1 MEVFVIMIQSIFHL
15 KSQRQRTLR
24 LLFEDCRFIYLHS
37 LMRSD
42 FLLRKGLLCSYDDYV
57 HMVVDMEF
65 LFSCSTRHLTRS
77 LRSLVSYRVKHSKIN
92 SISTRADVLFPIY
105 YFL

>member
-1 MEVFVIMIQSIFHL
+1 MEVFVIMIQSIFHP
-15 KSQRQRTLR
+15 KSQRKRTLR

-57 HMVVDMEF
+57 HMVDI
-65 LFSCSTRHLTRS
+65 S
-77 LRSLVSYRVKHSKIN
+77 LASYRVKHAKIN
-92 SISTRADVLFPIY
+92 SIFTRAHVLFPIY
-105 YFL
+105 CFL